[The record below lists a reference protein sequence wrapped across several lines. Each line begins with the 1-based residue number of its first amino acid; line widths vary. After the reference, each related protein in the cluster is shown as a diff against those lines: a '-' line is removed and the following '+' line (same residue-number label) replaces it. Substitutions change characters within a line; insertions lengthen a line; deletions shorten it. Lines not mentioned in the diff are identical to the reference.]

1 MSVVMEVEGLSKHFG
16 GLVAVQDLN
25 LNVKQGQVF
34 GLIGPNGAGKTT
46 VFNVVTGIYAPT
58 AGRVRFRGC
67 EIGGL
72 KPHLIARRGI
82 ARTFQNIR
90 LFTQLTVFENVL
102 TAAQGRGDY
111 GIIDSLL
118 RTPAF
123 RRQDRTLHEISR
135 ELVSLAGLERLSDV
149 RARNLPY
156 GFQRRLEIARALAV
170 EPRLLLLDE
179 PAAGMNPEESI
190 QLVEFILQIRK
201 RFDLT
206 ITLIEHHMD
215 VVMSICDR
223 VAVLN
228 FGRLIAEGTP
238 GEIQAD
244 PKTIEAYLGVED

>member
-1 MSVVMEVEGLSKHFG
+1 M
-16 GLVAVQDLN
+16 
-25 LNVKQGQVF
+25 
-34 GLIGPNGAGKTT
+34 
-46 VFNVVTGIYAPT
+46 
-58 AGRVRFRGC
+58 
-67 EIGGL
+67 
-72 KPHLIARRGI
+72 
-82 ARTFQNIR
+82 
-90 LFTQLTVFENVL
+90 
-102 TAAQGRGDY
+102 
-111 GIIDSLL
+111 
-118 RTPAF
+118 
-123 RRQDRTLHEISR
+123 
-135 ELVSLAGLERLSDV
+135 
-149 RARNLPY
+149 
-156 GFQRRLEIARALAV
+156 
-170 EPRLLLLDE
+170 LDE